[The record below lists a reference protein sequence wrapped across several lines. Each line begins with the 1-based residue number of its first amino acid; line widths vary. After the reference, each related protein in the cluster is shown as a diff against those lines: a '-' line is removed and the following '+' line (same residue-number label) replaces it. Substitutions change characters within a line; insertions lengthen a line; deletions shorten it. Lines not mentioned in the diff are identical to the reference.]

1 MSKRLW
7 YKSDCRL
14 SRRGDL
20 SSKWRRRLPSMRA
33 TRPSPIS
40 RSHLPPR
47 NVLPARAVCERAR
60 VCASLP
66 IRGPAPVH
74 RSRDK
79 SSPRAVRPDHGE
91 RQSPLPEI
99 GAARN
104 YTHFSPPVVGMPPC
118 APARPPACLA
128 PTNAGWLH
136 PGGAAAGAAR
146 ARVRDASKEAPRG
159 VYTHAKSTAGD
170 RWYGTSMRSGAPTRQ
185 VISATCNL
193 AD

>member
-1 MSKRLW
+1 METSAQNGVAGCLRCGRL
-7 YKSDCRL
+7 
-14 SRRGDL
+14 G
-20 SSKWRRRLPSMRA
+20 RRRSRGRTCRPATCCPRVPSV
-33 TRPSPIS
+33 
-40 RSHLPPR
+40 
-47 NVLPARAVCERAR
+47 NARAFAR
-60 VCASLP
+60 PCP
-66 IRGPAPVH
+66 FEAPLLCH

-104 YTHFSPPVVGMPPC
+104 YTHFSPPVVGMPPS

-136 PGGAAAGAAR
+136 PGGAATGAAG

-170 RWYGTSMRSGAPTRQ
+170 RWYGTSMRIGAPKRQ
-185 VISATCNL
+185 VISTTCNL